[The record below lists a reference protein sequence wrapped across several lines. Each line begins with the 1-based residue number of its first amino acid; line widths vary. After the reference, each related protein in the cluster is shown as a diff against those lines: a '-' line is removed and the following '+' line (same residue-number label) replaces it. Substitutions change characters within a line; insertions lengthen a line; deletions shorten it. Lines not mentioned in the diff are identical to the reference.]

1 MDRSGLGAGTTGVC
15 GWGDSS
21 EMIEHATNHGGAP
34 QEDAPQNEGARE
46 PVVLR
51 ANGNVQI
58 LLEASAAHSLFEAIK
73 AAGLIVA
80 PPVLAN
86 YDDLVEEFGMEP
98 LEGQSCLVVSDPDH
112 LIADVI
118 VRWRKGRS

>member
-46 PVVLR
+46 PVILR

-58 LLEASAAHSLFEAIK
+58 LLEASAAHSSSRRSKRRASSLRRRSWQTMTTWWRNSARNRWKAK
-73 AAGLIVA
+73 AA
-80 PPVLAN
+80 
-86 YDDLVEEFGMEP
+86 
-98 LEGQSCLVVSDPDH
+98 LVVSDPDH